1 MISLDKNLGK
11 LTGLLY
17 VHLGAYMELGNNFD
31 GCMQVEVFDSNQIF
45 DSGSKIG
52 HI

>member
-17 VHLGAYMELGNNFD
+17 IHLGAYMELGSNFD
-31 GCMQVEVFDSNQIF
+31 GCMQVEVFDSN
-45 DSGSKIG
+45 
-52 HI
+52 